1 MRLDVNLIS
10 DYAEQCDRCLN
21 HDYKRVR
28 VEDQMGLQRVNW
40 DFYKS
45 LEEIGGAML
54 VTAIDGQALV
64 GFDLYTTFVHP
75 HHPNSKLGLCSFL
88 IVHPNYRGQKLGSRM
103 IEFAM
108 PQLKKRGC
116 THIMHNRRM
125 VYDVAPLFPKLGF
138 EKIEETYVK
147 ELK

>member
-1 MRLDVNLIS
+1 MKLAVNLLN
-10 DYAEQCDRCLN
+10 DYAAQCDRTLN
-21 HDYKRVR
+21 HNYKRKR
-28 VEDQMGLQRVNW
+28 VADQLGRQDVNW
-40 DFYKS
+40 DFYMQMEKF
-45 LEEIGGAML
+45 GNAML

-64 GFDLYTTFVHP
+64 GFALYVIYVHP
-75 HHPNSKLGLCSFL
+75 HHPDSKVGVASFL
-88 IVHPNYRGQKLGSRM
+88 IVAPQYRGHGLGKT
-103 IEFAM
+103 IVEFAM
-108 PQLKKRGC
+108 PELKKRGC